1 MKRSSSEY
9 RSWSLDDWC
18 EIVRSLNVDSLTAWA
33 NASRSTY
40 NRAVALGR
48 QREIAR
54 RLGWLPR
61 LENGEMEKLTDDEF
75 VLRFRERGVES
86 ITDMWRCAQHW
97 CEFLRREER
106 LEGVAERLGFG
117 YVIERHPA
125 DLDYYLERCKR
136 IGDIAAWCRLDKTAA
151 EAARKHGLMEELRK
165 FAPQRPNVGYPSKGG
180 PCRSLPELA
189 VARLLEANDIGF
201 VTQFQYPFTFP
212 RGNRR
217 HSESDFY
224 LTEEGAF
231 VEVWSVTLDE
241 ESPFWTEYVVRRRF
255 KSEMCRKFNLRLIEI
270 EGALLFRKR
279 PEIYLDHIHD
289 VFSSAGIPLMVRL
302 EGWGALCPEYVEK
315 KRGEGD

>member
-40 NRAVALGR
+40 NRAVALGH

-75 VLRFRERGVES
+75 VIRFRERGVES

-97 CEFLRREER
+97 CEFLRREGR

-117 YVIERHPA
+117 YVIERPPA

-136 IGDIAAWCRLDKTAA
+136 IGDLAAWCRLDKTAA

-165 FAPQRPNVGYPSKGG
+165 LAPQRPNAGYPSKGG

-189 VARLLEANDIGF
+189 VARLLEANAVGF

-241 ESPFWTEYVVRRRF
+241 ESSFWTEYLVRRRF
-255 KSEMCRKFNLRLIEI
+255 KTEMCRKLNLRLIGI
-270 EGALLFRKR
+270 EGKF
-279 PEIYLDHIHD
+279 D
-289 VFSSAGIPLMVRL
+289 
-302 EGWGALCPEYVEK
+302 
-315 KRGEGD
+315 